1 MDTSTLNQDKI
12 VKEKDFENEE
22 KNKVVSVEDSPLK
35 KFLVEY
41 TGEQVEPE
49 DGNVTVEM
57 ILETIAKE
65 FPELL
70 LIMAEENFFAG
81 YQQALKDMDNLK
93 SEDDG

>member
-49 DGNVTVEM
+49 DGNVTEEM